1 MPFSLPPLKRRSLL
15 PARVVIYLIVLLA
28 VAWVLWRY
36 DQNVQQEQYA
46 QKQAT
51 PAAATTPPTEQETLQ
66 PADNTSRG
74 PMLVLLG
81 NADEE
86 LGKAGRLAKELLE
99 NRGVAV
105 VRMTC
110 DAPED
115 LEILKASFHV
125 PPEQTEFP
133 VAILFSPTDQELA
146 RILPPITPEKL
157 QALQLLKK

>member
-1 MPFSLPPLKRRSLL
+1 MAFQIPQKRRTLL

-36 DQNVQQEQYA
+36 DQNVQQEQA
-46 QKQAT
+46 TQSQVTTATAPAGEKETLRPADAT
-51 PAAATTPPTEQETLQ
+51 P
-66 PADNTSRG
+66 RG

-81 NADEE
+81 KSDDD
-86 LGKAGRLAKELLE
+86 LGKAGKLAKELLE
-99 NRGVAV
+99 NRGISV
-105 VRMTC
+105 VRMTS

-115 LEILKASFHV
+115 LEILKKSFDI

-133 VAILFSPTDQELA
+133 IAILFSSTDQELA

-157 QALQLLKK
+157 QTLLLPQK